1 MLKSELLIKI
11 IIIEPFFDCYAPL
24 SISAGAKCVFIPLRP
39 KSKTSDQPLSSGD
52 WVWDEKELEAAFN
65 SKTKFIII
73 NSPNNPLGKI
83 FTEQELRKV
92 ADLCIQHDVIC
103 IADEVYEH
111 ITYDRP
117 LIRMGE
123 F

>member
-1 MLKSELLIKI
+1 M
-11 IIIEPFFDCYAPL
+11 
-24 SISAGAKCVFIPLRP
+24 FIPLRP
-39 KSKTSDQPLSSGD
+39 KSKSPDQPLSSGD
-52 WVWDEKELEAAFN
+52 WVWDENELDAAFN

-92 ADLCIQHDVIC
+92 ADLCVKHNVIC

-111 ITYDRP
+111 ITFDRP
-117 LIRMGE
+117 LIRMGKRVLNKQ
-123 F
+123 FKLA